1 MTAAG
6 WADDGAIGL
15 LRVLMSPSAEAVSW
29 MDLALCAEVDGD
41 LWFPLKGSSNREAK
55 AVCMQCPVRAQCL
68 QYALDNEIVHGIFG
82 GLSDR
87 QRRAIRVAG
96 KEKAA

>member
-1 MTAAG
+1 MNVYDLF
-6 WADDGAIGL
+6 ADLA
-15 LRVLMSPSAEAVSW
+15 AEAARPELAW
-29 MDLALCAEVDGD
+29 LDFALCAEVAGD
-41 LWFPLKGSSNREAK
+41 LWFPPKGSGSREAK

-96 KEKAA
+96 KERAA